1 MENGEVSLPNQLP
14 QRRYQKKRNLAQ
26 TPLTWAGGSL
36 GVFGQCQQPLEWWS
50 SRGSCPVWKSGEQL
64 PAALGARHPLCP
76 SLVFQDPPSSSKTLP
91 HQLPSESKAVG
102 SAIKGP
108 VLSTQLLP
116 TVGSTTAFLPRG
128 LFLCRLLARPLEFG
142 GPLSLTK
149 YLSSGE

>member
-1 MENGEVSLPNQLP
+1 MSLPNQLP

-36 GVFGQCQQPLEWWS
+36 GVFGQCQQPRNGGPVGGAVQSGNLVS
-50 SRGSCPVWKSGEQL
+50 SSWQPWV
-64 PAALGARHPLCP
+64 LGIP
-76 SLVFQDPPSSSKTLP
+76 SVPPSSSKTLP